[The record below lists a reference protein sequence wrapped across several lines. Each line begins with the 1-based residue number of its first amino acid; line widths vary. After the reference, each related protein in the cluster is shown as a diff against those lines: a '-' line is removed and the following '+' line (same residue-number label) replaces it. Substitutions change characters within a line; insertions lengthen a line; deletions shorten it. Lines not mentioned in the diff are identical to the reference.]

1 MPSELIFRMRMMGR
15 DGLTTFFLSTLI
27 VLLSLG
33 LSLIPSLR
41 TVCLTARKTPSTAPD
56 KALLIVLGARLE
68 QDAVSARF
76 ISRLQRALKLYKQ
89 APHGPILILGGTTGK
104 NHFSEAERGRDWL
117 ESEGVSGDDIQM
129 EMRSRNTLENLQ
141 HARDLI
147 DQSQRVPVFIT
158 SRFHLARCA
167 AMANG
172 LGLSHQLCA
181 AEEKLVFRPSLIF
194 LCLME
199 AFYLHWYQVGKF
211 WSRLTQ
217 NRKSLERIS

>member
-1 MPSELIFRMRMMGR
+1 MPSGLMFRIKMIGW
-15 DGLTTFFLSTLI
+15 DGLSTFFLSTLI

-56 KALLIVLGARLE
+56 KALLIVLGAHLV
-68 QDAVSARF
+68 QDAVSAHF
-76 ISRLQRALKLYKQ
+76 ITRLQRALNLYNL
-89 APHGPILILGGTTGK
+89 APGPILILGGITGK

-117 ESEGVSGDDIQM
+117 ESEGVSSNDIQL
-129 EMRSRNTLENLQ
+129 EMRSRNTLENLK

-147 DQSQRVPVFIT
+147 DQIQRVPVFIT

-172 LGLSHQLCA
+172 LGLPYQLCA

>member
-1 MPSELIFRMRMMGR
+1 M
-15 DGLTTFFLSTLI
+15 
-27 VLLSLG
+27 
-33 LSLIPSLR
+33 SLIPSLR
-41 TVCLTARKTPSTAPD
+41 TVCLTARKTPSTAPA

-76 ISRLQRALKLYKQ
+76 ITRLQRALNLYRQ
-89 APHGPILILGGTTGK
+89 APPRPIMILGGITSR
-104 NHFSEAERGRDWL
+104 NRFSEAERGHEWL
-117 ESEGVSGDDIQM
+117 ESEGVSSNDIQM
-129 EMRSRNTLENLQ
+129 EMRSRNTLENLK

-147 DQSQRVPVFIT
+147 DQGQRVPVFIT

-181 AEEKLVFRPSLIF
+181 AEEKLVFGPSLIL

-199 AFYLHWYQVGKF
+199 AFYLQLVPD
-211 WSRLTQ
+211 
-217 NRKSLERIS
+217 RKILVQIDPKQKKPGTDQLIFC

>member
-1 MPSELIFRMRMMGR
+1 MKMMGW
-15 DGLTTFFLSTLI
+15 DGLTTFFLSSLI

-41 TVCLTARKTPSTAPD
+41 TVCLTARKTPSTAPG

-68 QDAVSARF
+68 QDVVSARF
-76 ISRLQRALKLYKQ
+76 ITRLQRALNLYNL
-89 APHGPILILGGTTGK
+89 APPGSILILGGITGK

-117 ESEGVSGDDIQM
+117 ESEGVSSNDIQM
-129 EMRSRNTLENLQ
+129 EMRSRNTLENLK

-167 AMANG
+167 AMASG
-172 LGLSHQLCA
+172 LGLTHQLCA
-181 AEEKLVFRPSLIF
+181 AEEKLAFRPSLIY
-194 LCLME
+194 LCLLE

-211 WSRLTQ
+211 WSRLTR

>member
-1 MPSELIFRMRMMGR
+1 MKMMGW
-15 DGLTTFFLSTLI
+15 DGLTTFFLSSLI

-56 KALLIVLGARLE
+56 KALLIVLGAHLE

-76 ISRLQRALKLYKQ
+76 ITRLQRALNLYRQ
-89 APHGPILILGGTTGK
+89 APPRPIMILGGITSR
-104 NHFSEAERGRDWL
+104 NRFSEAERGHEWL
-117 ESEGVSGDDIQM
+117 ESEGVSSNDIQM
-129 EMRSRNTLENLQ
+129 EMRSRNTLENLK

-167 AMANG
+167 AMAND

>member
-1 MPSELIFRMRMMGR
+1 MKMMGW

-76 ISRLQRALKLYKQ
+76 ITRLRRALNLYNL
-89 APHGPILILGGTTGK
+89 APPGPILILGGITGK
-104 NHFSEAERGRDWL
+104 NHFSEAERGQEWL
-117 ESEGVSGDDIQM
+117 ESEGVSSKDIQM
-129 EMRSRNTLENLQ
+129 EMRSRNTLENLK

-147 DQSQRVPVFIT
+147 DQSQRIPVFIT

-167 AMANG
+167 AMASG
-172 LGLSHQLCA
+172 LGLAHQLCA
-181 AEEKLVFRPSLIF
+181 AEEKLTLKPSLIF
-194 LCLME
+194 LCLLE

-211 WSRLTQ
+211 WSRLTK

>member
-1 MPSELIFRMRMMGR
+1 MQSGLIFRMKMMGW

-41 TVCLTARKTPSTAPD
+41 TVCLTARKTPSTAPA

-68 QDAVSARF
+68 HDAVSARF
-76 ISRLQRALKLYKQ
+76 ITRLQRALNLYRQ
-89 APHGPILILGGTTGK
+89 APPRPIMILGGITSR
-104 NHFSEAERGRDWL
+104 NRFSEAERGHEWL
-117 ESEGVSGDDIQM
+117 ESEGVSSNDIQM
-129 EMRSRNTLENLQ
+129 EMHSRNTLENLK